1 MYYILDYIIPI
12 MRTLNRKKLQEYI
25 EKTGFAP
32 SAFAKEHGFSCTSIQ
47 RWLNGERIAKISN
60 IQALATALNCSV
72 EDITD
77 YVYDFDQTQLA
88 QLERDREMICM
99 FFGQMTAEQR
109 KSVLDVVALL
119 TKLTDNT
126 NLTSTHPEEKSDCT
140 S

>member
-25 EKTGFAP
+25 EERGFTP
-32 SAFAKEHGFSCTSIQ
+32 FAFAKKHGLNHASVRC
-47 RWLNGERIAKISN
+47 WLNGERVAKISN

-88 QLERDREMICM
+88 QLERDKEMICM

-126 NLTSTHPEEKSDCT
+126 NLTSTHPEEISDCT

>member
-12 MRTLNRKKLQEYI
+12 MRTLNKHKLQKII
-25 EKTGFAP
+25 ENAGLTPF
-32 SAFAKEHGFSCTSIQ
+32 AFAKEHKFAYESLR

-88 QLERDREMICM
+88 QLERDKEMICM

-126 NLTSTHPEEKSDCT
+126 NLTSTHPEEKSDCI

>member
-1 MYYILDYIIPI
+1 
-12 MRTLNRKKLQEYI
+12 MRTLNRHKLQKII
-25 EKTGFAP
+25 ENAGLTPF
-32 SAFAKEHGFSCTSIQ
+32 AFAKEHGFSCTSIQ

-77 YVYDFDQTQLA
+77 YVYDFDQTQLT

-109 KSVLDVVALL
+109 KSVLGVVALL
-119 TKLTDNT
+119 TKLTDDT
-126 NLTSTHPEEKSDCT
+126 NLTSTHPEEKSDYT